1 MGHLFLCPATWRVP
15 CQGDS
20 GGPLM
25 TAGTERSGGSG
36 PGQVWSQAGIVS
48 FGSSAGCEVTISPW
62 NSRSFQVFKLRKEA
76 SNILKCSFLPFQ
88 NFLCRSNF
96 SHCINHYI
104 VFCFEDRL
112 AKWIHQSGI
121 LFELDPRR
129 DWTGNIMGQST
140 IFLYLLE
147 LLTKPYIFLL
157 KRNIF
162 LKAL

>member
-1 MGHLFLCPATWRVP
+1 MTRAAAKT
-15 CQGDS
+15 GD
-20 GGPLM
+20 
-25 TAGTERSGGSG
+25 

-62 NSRSFQVFKLRKEA
+62 NSRSFQVYKLRKEA

-129 DWTGNIMGQST
+129 DWTRNIMGQST
-140 IFLYLLE
+140 VFLYLLDFKE
-147 LLTKPYIFLL
+147 SNSVFYVIRSESLGRNMPYFKWWKIFYMIRINACLMDQ
-157 KRNIF
+157 K
-162 LKAL
+162 